1 MYGISFFSR
10 IRPLVHLRGEV
21 LPYIQSASP
30 PGAQTRALG
39 LLELNQLTLRI
50 LEDKSHV
57 TYHFYIQR
65 HGIIKCVP
73 QLRQLSLVDAKA
85 FGKSCFNLLI
95 MHPLFSLVV

>member
-65 HGIIKCVP
+65 HGINDELQIYKMCSSVATTVTRR
-73 QLRQLSLVDAKA
+73 RQSLW
-85 FGKSCFNLLI
+85 
-95 MHPLFSLVV
+95 